1 MSGGYFSYDQHR
13 ITGITEEIS
22 LLIRNNKKK
31 DKYGFMRNYS
41 HATIEKFK
49 EAESVM
55 RLAAMMV
62 QRIDWLVC
70 DDDGEGTFHE
80 RWDEDMRAIESL
92 TARGRGLKQGGNMPP
107 ALDSLFVEPGD
118 ERIKLECADR
128 VEAEFRVMVANPDI
142 DNLDAIRKLRFKQV
156 AQLRAA
162 IMGSN
167 PAGN

>member
-1 MSGGYFSYDQHR
+1 M
-13 ITGITEEIS
+13 TNTE
-22 LLIRNNKKK
+22 
-31 DKYGFMRNYS
+31 
-41 HATIEKFK
+41 
-49 EAESVM
+49 
-55 RLAAMMV
+55 
-62 QRIDWLVC
+62 
-70 DDDGEGTFHE
+70 
-80 RWDEDMRAIESL
+80 AIK
-92 TARGRGLKQGGNMPP
+92 TAREALRKQAVFIMEWMDCLVGVQMSADDFASDCGSKEYKQALA